1 MSKIRWRRIGSYRV
15 DGGMTSWTCQ
25 VAVRPEGTD
34 LWTVRWRGE
43 EAEEQLLG
51 PSTVESLTDEL
62 EEMFNADRD
71 ELLSLYSVSGIKDFE
86 DFAETEQSE

>member
-1 MSKIRWRRIGSYRV
+1 MSKTRWRRIGSYRV
-15 DGGMTSWTCQ
+15 DGGMTSWTCH
-25 VAVRPEGTD
+25 VAVRPEGNA

-51 PSTVESLTDEL
+51 PSPIESLTDEL

-71 ELLSLYSVSGIKDFE
+71 ELLSLYSLSGIREFE
-86 DFAETEQSE
+86 AFAEAEQE